1 MRNLMRH
8 PEDSFIELAKQA
20 ASEGFPFVAM
30 DEDGSVWGYTTEPS
44 IPNAGGFLD
53 VGLGLAVCLGS
64 IDRGHLDWRRSSVG
78 SLDSVEAA
86 RVEAARRGYGW
97 VAKDVD
103 GDVFAFRVQPKWQP
117 MSGIFLSP
125 MVVEQAKYTEWLFNS
140 KPDYQSG
147 WKYPTYDFI
156 RSSSKDE
163 EFFDYFDEMGKFE
176 ADSLPRAIE
185 IAELNP
191 LVQYVA
197 MDRDGAIWAYSDEP
211 IVRGEMWDL
220 DDFDNHYAFRL
231 GVIDL
236 GFKDWRQVLVSTNET
251 NSLGLHHE
259 SPKDEAL
266 TGRMML

>member
-1 MRNLMRH
+1 MRH

-44 IPNAGGFLD
+44 IPNAGGFWD

-97 VAKDVD
+97 VTKDVD

-117 MSGIFLSP
+117 LSGIFHAP
-125 MVVEQAKYTEWLFNS
+125 MVVESAKYIEWLFNS
-140 KPDYQSG
+140 KPGYQCG
-147 WKYPTYDFI
+147 WKWSTYDFI
-156 RSSSKDE
+156 HPARKAK
-163 EFFDYFDEMGKFE
+163 EFYDYFEEMGE
-176 ADSLPRAIE
+176 IEVMSLTHAIE
-185 IAELNP
+185 VAKLNP

-197 MDRDGAIWAYSDEP
+197 MDKDGAIWAYSDEP

-220 DDFDNHYAFRL
+220 DDFDNHYAFQL
-231 GVIDL
+231 GEINAEQLEWRKVYVI
-236 GFKDWRQVLVSTNET
+236 R
-251 NSLGLHHE
+251 
-259 SPKDEAL
+259 
-266 TGRMML
+266 